1 MLTPTD
7 RPVVIVGAGLAG
19 LACATRLHAEG
30 VPVVVL
36 EAADAVGGRIR
47 TDVVDGFTIDRGF
60 QVLNTAYPAL
70 RTGIDLQRLDLRRFP
85 RGVRIRR
92 QGALHDIRHP
102 LASPGAA
109 FGDLAT
115 SVVGLRSK
123 VALARYVASC
133 VAARPSTVKGRADV
147 EARSAWAQLPDEVVD
162 DVLTS
167 FFAGVVLEPEIT
179 TSRVFTDLM
188 MRMFVHGTSAVP
200 SAGMQALPEELARQ
214 LPAGVVRLGTPVAS
228 VHEGGVVLANGT
240 TLDASGVVVAA
251 DPWTAHELLPDLGAP
266 PAARAV
272 TTYSFAAAPWVGM
285 DPLLTLDA
293 DGSGVVNSVVLTASA
308 PEYSTDG
315 RALIATSV
323 LHVAGRPVLDS
334 AAAQAAARELHR
346 ASSGGWELVAT
357 REIRQ
362 ALPAMTA
369 PHPLRKPVEVITDRL
384 WVAGDHRDTS
394 SIQGALVSGRR
405 TATLVAKAL
414 SSATSGRTR

>member
-1 MLTPTD
+1 MLTTD
-7 RPVVIVGAGLAG
+7 LPVVIVGAGLAG
-19 LACATRLHAEG
+19 LACATRLHADG
-30 VPVVVL
+30 FPVVVL

-70 RTGIDLQRLDLRRFP
+70 RAGLDLDRLDLRRLP

-92 QGALHDIRHP
+92 RGALHDIRHP

-109 FGDLAT
+109 FGDITT

-123 VALARYVASC
+123 VALARYVTSC
-133 VAARPSTVKGRADV
+133 VAPRPSTIKGRSDV
-147 EARSAWAQLPDEVVD
+147 EARDAWAPLPGDVVD

-179 TSRVFTDLM
+179 TSRIFTDLM
-188 MRMFVHGTSAVP
+188 MRMFVLGSSAVP
-200 SAGMQALPEELARQ
+200 AAGMQALPEELARQ
-214 LPAGVVRLGTPVAS
+214 LPAGAVRLGTPVGS
-228 VHEGGVVLANGT
+228 VADGGVELTDGT
-240 TLDASGVVVAA
+240 VIEARGVVVAA
-251 DPWTAHELLPDLGAP
+251 DPWTAHGLLPELGAP

-272 TTYSFAAAPWVGM
+272 TTYYFAAAPRADL

-293 DGSGVVNSVVLTASA
+293 DGSGIVNSVVLTASA

-315 RALIATSV
+315 RALVATSV
-323 LHVAGRPVLDS
+323 LHADGRPVLE
-334 AAAQAAARELHR
+334 AGAAQAAARELHE
-346 ASSGGWELVAT
+346 AASGGWELVAT
-357 REIRQ
+357 RDVPH

-369 PHPLRKPVEVITDRL
+369 PHALRKPVEVVPDRL

-405 TATLVAKAL
+405 AATLVARAL
-414 SSATSGRTR
+414 NSATSGRTR

>member
-1 MLTPTD
+1 MLSTD
-7 RPVVIVGAGLAG
+7 LPVVIVGAGLAG
-19 LACATRLHAEG
+19 LSCAVRLQAER

-70 RTGIDLQRLDLRRFP
+70 RTGIDLQRLELRRLP

-109 FGDLAT
+109 FGDIAT

-147 EARSAWAQLPDEVVD
+147 EARTAWAQLPGDVVD

-188 MRMFVHGTSAVP
+188 MRMFVHGNSAVP
-200 SAGMQALPEELARQ
+200 AAGMQALPEELARQ
-214 LPAGVVRLGTPVAS
+214 LPAGVVRLGTPVA
-228 VHEGGVVLANGT
+228 GVVEDGVALADGT
-240 TLDASGVVVAA
+240 VLEARGVVVAA
-251 DPWTAHELLPDLGAP
+251 DPWAAHDLLPALGAP

-272 TTYSFAAAPWVGM
+272 TTYYFAAAPWAGI

-308 PEYSTDG
+308 PEYATDG
-315 RALIATSV
+315 RALVATSV
-323 LHVAGRPVLDS
+323 LHVAGRPVLDA
-334 AAAQAAARELHR
+334 AAAQAVARELHR
-346 ASSGGWELVAT
+346 APSGGWELVAT
-357 REIRQ
+357 RDVPH

-369 PHPLRKPVEVITDRL
+369 PHPLRKPVEVIPDRL

-405 TATLVAKAL
+405 TATRVARTL
-414 SSATSGRTR
+414 SKETSGRTR

>member
-1 MLTPTD
+1 MLTTTD
-7 RPVVIVGAGLAG
+7 LPVVVVGAGLAG
-19 LACATRLHAEG
+19 LACAARLQAQRI
-30 VPVVVL
+30 PVVVL

-70 RTGIDLQRLDLRRFP
+70 RTGVDLERLDLRRLP

-92 QGALHDIRHP
+92 QGELHDVRHP
-102 LASPGAA
+102 LASPGAV
-109 FGDLAT
+109 FGDIAT

-133 VAARPSTVKGRADV
+133 VVARPPTVKGRTDI
-147 EARSAWAQLPDEVVD
+147 EARLAWAQLPDDVVA

-188 MRMFVHGTSAVP
+188 MRMFVHGSSAVP
-200 SAGMQALPEELARQ
+200 SAGMQALPEEIARQ
-214 LPAGVVRLGTPVAS
+214 LPAGAIRLGTPVAR
-228 VHEGGVVLANGT
+228 VVEGGVVLTDGT
-240 TLDASGVVVAA
+240 VVEARGVVVAA
-251 DPWTAHELLPDLGAP
+251 DPWTAHELLPELGAP
-266 PAARAV
+266 PEARAV
-272 TTYSFAAAPWVGM
+272 TTYYFAAAPWADV

-308 PEYSTDG
+308 PEYATDG

-323 LHVAGRPVLDS
+323 LHVGGRPVLEA
-334 AAAQAAARELHR
+334 AAAQAAARELHE
-346 ASSGGWELVAT
+346 APNGDWELVAT
-357 REIRQ
+357 RDVPH

-369 PHPLRKPVEVITDRL
+369 PHPLRKPVEVIADRL

-405 TATLVAKAL
+405 TATHVATAL
-414 SSATSGRTR
+414 GSTTSGRTR

>member
-1 MLTPTD
+1 MLTTD
-7 RPVVIVGAGLAG
+7 LPVVIIGAGLAG
-19 LACATRLHAEG
+19 LACAARLHAEQ

-36 EAADAVGGRIR
+36 EAAEAVGGRIR

-70 RTGIDLQRLDLRRFP
+70 QTGVDVDRLALRRLP

-109 FGDLAT
+109 LGDLTT

-123 VALARYVASC
+123 VALARYVASS
-133 VAARPSTVKGRADV
+133 VAARPSTIKGRADV
-147 EARSAWAQLPDEVVD
+147 EARAAWAQLPDDVVD
-162 DVLTS
+162 DVLTA
-167 FFAGVVLEPEIT
+167 FFAGVVLEAEIT

-188 MRMFVHGTSAVP
+188 MRMFVHGNSAVP
-200 SAGMQALPEELARQ
+200 AAGMQALPEELARQ
-214 LPAGVVRLGTPVAS
+214 LPAGTVRLGTPVAS
-228 VHEGGVVLANGT
+228 VVEGGVALADGPVLEAR
-240 TLDASGVVVAA
+240 GVVVAA
-251 DPWTAHELLPDLGAP
+251 DPWTAHELLPELGAP

-272 TTYSFAAAPWVGM
+272 TTYYFAAAPWADI

-315 RALIATSV
+315 RALVATSV
-323 LHVAGRPVLDS
+323 LHATGRPVLDA
-334 AAAQAAARELHR
+334 AAAQAAARELHQ
-346 ASSGGWELVAT
+346 APGGDWELVAT
-357 REIRQ
+357 RDVPH

-369 PHPLRKPVEVITDRL
+369 PHPLRKPVEVIPDRL

-405 TATLVAKAL
+405 TANLVATAL
-414 SSATSGRTR
+414 RSATAGRTR